1 MSAPELRHSR
11 SQAATK
17 RVDVRVTRALF
28 DAIDQ
33 FAMGEP
39 DKPGRDEAA
48 RRIIRRWLIANGH
61 LPGNQ
66 S

>member
-1 MSAPELRHSR
+1 
-11 SQAATK
+11 
-17 RVDVRVTRALF
+17 VDVRVTRALF